1 MQIIKVDPR
10 ALVENPD
17 RMRRTQSSPQA
28 DALLLATIRAVG
40 IIQPPIV
47 SPQRDG
53 GNGWVIDAGHR
64 RVAQAIAAGL
74 EEIEVLVDEA
84 ANDDPASRGAMRSMV
99 ENIAREAL
107 NPVDQWRAIERLVML
122 RWTEEA
128 IAAALALPT
137 RQIRKLR
144 LLAGVLPA
152 MLDQMAKG
160 DMPEERQLRVIA
172 AAAVEEQVEV
182 WKKHKPKKNE
192 TTSWWSI
199 A

>member
-1 MQIIKVDPR
+1 MQIVKVDPR

-64 RVAQAIAAGL
+64 RVAQAVAAGL

-128 IAAALALPT
+128 IAAALALPI

-144 LLAGVLPA
+144 LLAAVLPA

-172 AAAVEEQVEV
+172 AAAVEE
-182 WKKHKPKKNE
+182 
-192 TTSWWSI
+192 
-199 A
+199 